1 MPLTTTPETKL
12 CNTRTC
18 YLLTKSNNPITIENS
33 KETIRLSDGPS
44 TSGNQ
49 MSIIQLTSSKENPVF
64 ICCFGVKTKQSST
77 VSNPTPESQTSQ
89 LNGNAL
95 FSNTSPRI
103 ISQSNADT
111 VVETVSTIGCSQ
123 ETKTNQQDTVYHATK
138 TSNTLPLKQ
147 SNTNE
152 ELESVFAIDCFQ
164 ETRSNQPKIV
174 YHTTKDNQ
182 ADTSPLAGN
191 MSATNDASTIH
202 AGDLSA
208 TNDPIEEQN
217 IPSDIHHECTVS
229 QIGHSKPSTIH
240 TVCHTTKGEH
250 THTSPVA
257 CNLLAIN
264 AESDNG
270 TLEDQNTQSNIHHQS
285 KTSQIENQPSDI
297 QTQLGTIHQSD
308 GVSNENPLEEK
319 STIHNYCK
327 TRQTDH
333 VPTQLNTIQQ
343 SKHSTVE
350 NCFFKTDLT
359 SINDHHQSENGQ
371 TGSPSTPQKTLPLHD
386 HSTTNTKQSPLKGCY
401 LDAGSWDPLCHHI
414 EYNEKSMGLPHDLRY
429 IKESELF
436 PMAYGDFTK
445 CLEDEDL
452 CCSTPPNMLTSA
464 DDDGVVPSSSPL
476 LPGDG
481 GRYYSTCSDTST
493 DGSQEYSW
501 ECFSARNEN
510 IYKSPSLT
518 YADYPQYGT
527 LNWGLTP
534 TIIYKTPEPD
544 TSLQDVGNDYMK
556 CSISAGNVELL
567 TPPPPNYKKLLRRS
581 RRRMERRHVKKR
593 RIYFGNFVPDDPM
606 WFEDELDEKELF
618 DGNDEPF

>member
-1 MPLTTTPETKL
+1 LLLLCGLISQTSAEKPPKNGGVSRRLFDQNYISLHNLFRLEKNEHEECQPKPDVVATNNRQNLLTLMPLTTTPETKL

-33 KETIRLSDGPS
+33 KETVRLSDGPS

-64 ICCFGVKTKQSST
+64 ICCFGVTTNQSST
-77 VSNPTPESQTSQ
+77 VSRLSNSTSESQTSK
-89 LNGNAL
+89 LNSNAL
-95 FSNTSPRI
+95 FSNISSR
-103 ISQSNADT
+103 ISQSNADA
-111 VVETVSTIGCSQ
+111 VVESSTIGRSQ
-123 ETKTNQQDTVYHATK
+123 ETNQQDNVYHATK
-138 TSNTLPLKQ
+138 SNNTLPLKQ
-147 SNTNE
+147 SNANE
-152 ELESVFAIDCFQ
+152 ELASVFAIDCFQ
-164 ETRSNQPKIV
+164 ETKSNQPKIV

-182 ADTSPLAGN
+182 TDASPLAGN
-191 MSATNDASTIH
+191 LSATNDASTIH

-208 TNDPIEEQN
+208 TNDPIEKQN
-217 IPSDIHHECTVS
+217 IPSDIHHECTAS
-229 QIGHSKPSTIH
+229 QTGHSKPSTTH
-240 TVCHTTKGEH
+240 TVYHTTKGEQ

-257 CNLLAIN
+257 GNLLAIN

-270 TLEDQNTQSNIHHQS
+270 TLEDQSTPSNIHHQF
-285 KTSQIENQPSDI
+285 KTSQIEKQPSDI
-297 QTQLGTIHQSD
+297 QTQQGTIHQSD

-319 STIHNYCK
+319 STIHNHCK

-333 VPTQLNTIQQ
+333 VPTQLSTIQQ
-343 SKHSTVE
+343 SVFKSVSKHSTVE

-359 SINDHHQSENGQ
+359 SIHDHHQSGNRQ
-371 TGSPSTPQKTLPLHD
+371 TGSPSTPPKTLPVHD

-401 LDAGSWDPLCHHI
+401 LDTGSWDPLCHHI
-414 EYNEKSMGLPHDLRY
+414 EYNEKSMGLPHDLRC

-510 IYKSPSLT
+510 I
-518 YADYPQYGT
+518 
-527 LNWGLTP
+527 
-534 TIIYKTPEPD
+534 
-544 TSLQDVGNDYMK
+544 V
-556 CSISAGNVELL
+556 SI
-567 TPPPPNYKKLLRRS
+567 
-581 RRRMERRHVKKR
+581 
-593 RIYFGNFVPDDPM
+593 
-606 WFEDELDEKELF
+606 
-618 DGNDEPF
+618 

>member
-33 KETIRLSDGPS
+33 KETVRLSDGPS

-64 ICCFGVKTKQSST
+64 ICCFGVATNQSST
-77 VSNPTPESQTSQ
+77 FSRLSNSTSESQTSK
-89 LNGNAL
+89 LNSNAL
-95 FSNTSPRI
+95 FSNISSR
-103 ISQSNADT
+103 ISQSNADA
-111 VVETVSTIGCSQ
+111 VVESSTIGRSQ
-123 ETKTNQQDTVYHATK
+123 ETNQQDNVYHATK
-138 TSNTLPLKQ
+138 SNNTLPLKQ
-147 SNTNE
+147 SNANE
-152 ELESVFAIDCFQ
+152 ELASVFAIDCFQ
-164 ETRSNQPKIV
+164 ETKSNQPKMV

-182 ADTSPLAGN
+182 TDASPLAGN
-191 MSATNDASTIH
+191 LSATNDASTIH
-202 AGDLSA
+202 
-208 TNDPIEEQN
+208 
-217 IPSDIHHECTVS
+217 TVY
-229 QIGHSKPSTIH
+229 
-240 TVCHTTKGEH
+240 HTTKGEQ

-257 CNLLAIN
+257 GNLLAIN

-270 TLEDQNTQSNIHHQS
+270 TLEDQSTPSNIHHQC
-285 KTSQIENQPSDI
+285 KTSQIEKQPSDI
-297 QTQLGTIHQSD
+297 QTQQGTIHQSD

-319 STIHNYCK
+319 STIHNHCK

-333 VPTQLNTIQQ
+333 VPTQLSTIQQ
-343 SKHSTVE
+343 SVFKSVSKHSTVE

-359 SINDHHQSENGQ
+359 SIHDHHQSGNRQ
-371 TGSPSTPQKTLPLHD
+371 TGSPSTPPKTLPVHD

-401 LDAGSWDPLCHHI
+401 LDTGSWDPLCHHI
-414 EYNEKSMGLPHDLRY
+414 EYNEKSMGLPHDLRC

-510 IYKSPSLT
+510 IVSIELNPS
-518 YADYPQYGT
+518 
-527 LNWGLTP
+527 
-534 TIIYKTPEPD
+534 
-544 TSLQDVGNDYMK
+544 
-556 CSISAGNVELL
+556 C
-567 TPPPPNYKKLLRRS
+567 
-581 RRRMERRHVKKR
+581 
-593 RIYFGNFVPDDPM
+593 
-606 WFEDELDEKELF
+606 
-618 DGNDEPF
+618 